1 MKAHATEA
9 EIQAVAR
16 MVEELDYNAHI
27 IRGIERTVVACVGD
41 ERGEKHQLTHLESV
55 AGVERVMPVV
65 RSFKLSSREVRPEG
79 SIVKVGNMEIGGKRI
94 AVIAGPCAI
103 ESEEQVE
110 AAADAVKAPA
120 LMRFAAERSS
130 RARRRTRSREWKTK
144 DLYCSSMPG
153 RRVGLPVVT
162 EIMDPH
168 DIDAVAEHSD
178 MLQVGARNAQNFSLL
193 RRLGRIKKP
202 VLLKRGMSMK
212 LEEFM
217 MAAEYILS
225 EGNPNVVLCERGIR
239 TFETATRNTLD
250 LNAVPL
256 LKEWTHLPV
265 LVDPSHGTG
274 IYKMVAPMAL
284 AAIAAGA
291 DGLLIEVHP
300 KPEQRAIRRPA
311 AVEAVA
317 LRRPDEDAEAAGRG
331 GGPNAVAGLN
341 RALLKIFWFP
351 FPRGKGLGVRFL
363 VFPQRRLM
371 CSITVS
377 RSSTDSVENL
387 RTRTPII
394 ELAWSRASSYFHCS

>member
-1 MKAHATEA
+1 MKAHASEA
-9 EIQAVAR
+9 EIQAVVK
-16 MVEELDYNAHI
+16 MVEDLDYNAHI
-27 IRGIERTVVACVGD
+27 IRGVERTVVACVGD

-65 RSFKLSSREVRPEG
+65 RSFKLASREVRPEG
-79 SIVKVGNMEIGGKRI
+79 SRIKVGNVEIGGKRI
-94 AVIAGPCAI
+94 VVAAGPCAV
-103 ESEEQVE
+103 ESVEQVE
-110 AAADAVKAPA
+110 AAADAVKAAGAHMIRGGAFKP
-120 LMRFAAERSS
+120 
-130 RARRRTRSREWKTK
+130 RTSPYAFQGLEGEGLKM
-144 DLYCSSMPG
+144 LEHAG

-168 DIDAVAEHSD
+168 DIDLVIEHSD

-193 RRLGRIKKP
+193 RRLGRTKKP
-202 VLLKRGMSMK
+202 VLLKRGMSTK
-212 LEEFM
+212 LEEFV

-274 IYKMVAPMAL
+274 IYSLVAPMAL

-300 KPEQRAIRRPA
+300 QPEHALSDGPQQLKPSRFAALMKSLRPLA
-311 AVEAVA
+311 EAV
-317 LRRPDEDAEAAGRG
+317 GRS
-331 GGPNAVAGLN
+331 L
-341 RALLKIFWFP
+341 
-351 FPRGKGLGVRFL
+351 
-363 VFPQRRLM
+363 
-371 CSITVS
+371 
-377 RSSTDSVENL
+377 
-387 RTRTPII
+387 
-394 ELAWSRASSYFHCS
+394 